1 MGQTNYTAEN
11 KVADEESNYEERF
24 FYMSDKDMIEY
35 LCSTYGMKSQ
45 LFKGVTRRELMRFC
59 HKGIGFRG
67 FTFIVN
73 P

>member
-1 MGQTNYTAEN
+1 MAEYNSTAEK
-11 KVADEESNYEERF
+11 KVADEESNYEEKFR
-24 FYMSDKDMIEY
+24 YVSDTQMIEY

-45 LFKGVTRRELMRFC
+45 LFKRVTRQELMRFC